1 MYEFAR
7 RSPQLGGRLGAAH
20 GVEIPFV
27 FDTLCCGALHKEQH
41 GLLLLVMSVV
51 PAGWVGVAFLFYKT
65 CPACEAARRG
75 SLIANTG
82 VGRGGSG
89 RDKLFNGPSES
100 EHKEETQ

>member
-27 FDTLCCGALHKEQH
+27 CCKALHDEQH

-51 PAGWVGVAFLFYKT
+51 PAGWVGVAFLFYKNGR
-65 CPACEAARRG
+65 ACEAARRG